1 MIDPFLEHRP
11 LLFSI
16 AYRMLGS
23 VTEAED
29 AVQDTFIRWES
40 VAEKRDEI
48 RSSKA
53 WLVATVTRLS
63 IDRLRFSQRQ
73 REQYVGVWL
82 PEPLMA
88 TTTDSP
94 NADGALADSVSTA
107 FMVMLETLTPE
118 ERAVFILREAFD
130 YNYNEISTIVGKSE
144 ANCRQ
149 IARRAKEHL
158 SQAGRRR
165 PIDPAQA
172 ETLVQQFLSACRDG
186 DVASLMAV
194 LAEDSTLMSD
204 GGGRV
209 RAALRPIYGA
219 ERIARFLFG
228 IQKNIP
234 PDAEFRLENFNGGKG
249 IMVVSAGIPIS
260 VLTFSVGGGQ
270 IAGIYII
277 SNPQKLRHLTKVISD
292 K

>member
-11 LLFSI
+11 LLFGI

-23 VTEAED
+23 VAEAED
-29 AVQDTFIRWES
+29 AVQDTFLRWES
-40 VAEKRDEI
+40 VAEKRREI

-53 WLVATVTRLS
+53 WLVATITRLS
-63 IDRLRFSQRQ
+63 IDRLRSAQRR
-73 REQYVGVWL
+73 REQYFGVWL

-88 TTTDSP
+88 TTTDSQ
-94 NADGALADSVSTA
+94 NQAGGLADSISTA

-118 ERAVFILREAFD
+118 ERAIFILREAFGYD
-130 YNYNEISTIVGKSE
+130 YSEISAIVGKSE

-158 SQAGRRR
+158 SQPSRRR
-165 PIDPAQA
+165 PIDPGHA
-172 ETLVQQFLSACRDG
+172 ETLVEQFLAACRSG
-186 DVASLMAV
+186 DITSLMAV

-204 GGGRV
+204 GGGQV

-228 IQKNIP
+228 IQENIP
-234 PDAEFRLENFNGGKG
+234 VDAEFRFEPFNGGTG
-249 IMVVSAGIPIS
+249 ILVVSAGVPIS
-260 VLTFSVGGGQ
+260 VVTFSVTAGQ
-270 IAGIYII
+270 ITGIYIV
-277 SNPQKLRHLTKVISD
+277 SNPDKLRHLTESEK
-292 K
+292 